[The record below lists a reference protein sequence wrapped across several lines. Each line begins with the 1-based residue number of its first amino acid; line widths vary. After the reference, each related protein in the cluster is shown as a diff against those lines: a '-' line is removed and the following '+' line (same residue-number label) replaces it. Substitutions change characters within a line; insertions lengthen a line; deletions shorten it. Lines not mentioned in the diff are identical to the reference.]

1 MILKNIFRVLAFVG
15 VLVISI
21 LSFVLPQDPYMIIP
35 SYTMM
40 GFDKPL
46 WLCYIVG
53 GSLIYLL
60 LLYFIYSKIKK

>member
-1 MILKNIFRVLAFVG
+1 MILKNIFRALAFVG

-21 LSFVLPQDPYMIIP
+21 LSFVLPQDPYEIIP
-35 SYTMM
+35 SISVM